1 MSVNVLSFFLYIQ
14 ACVGPVSSVLSAHV
28 GFAVSFRTYDT
39 RSSSLVR
46 LELRTAAASGGGG
59 AIGSGCGSGV
69 VGCGG
74 CRIVSNGDDSSF
86 VDWRGCGVIGSG
98 GGSGVVEGSG
108 RGVVGNGGISGVR
121 VRVRSLSAVVA

>member
-1 MSVNVLSFFLYIQ
+1 LN
-14 ACVGPVSSVLSAHV
+14 C
-28 GFAVSFRTYDT
+28 
-39 RSSSLVR
+39 VR
-46 LELRTAAASGGGG
+46 LRRLAAAELRDCG

-108 RGVVGNGGISGVR
+108 
-121 VRVRSLSAVVA
+121 

>member
-59 AIGSGCGSGV
+59 AIGSGCG
-69 VGCGG
+69 G

-121 VRVRSLSAVVA
+121 VRSLSAVVA

>member
-46 LELRTAAASGGGG
+46 LELRTAAAAELS
-59 AIGSGCGSGV
+59 AA
-69 VGCGG
+69 
-74 CRIVSNGDDSSF
+74 
-86 VDWRGCGVIGSG
+86 
-98 GGSGVVEGSG
+98 EL
-108 RGVVGNGGISGVR
+108 
-121 VRVRSLSAVVA
+121 SLSSTQPLFLPHASPDAPMLRP